1 MINTLTILTWM
12 SKRAYLAP
20 YADDESAKKAATKLW
35 NAIDGSEIMLF
46 ILMVV
51 LTCIICLC
59 YFFPFN
65 KKPGRHYHP
74 KWWWLFGVIS
84 LVATFVMSYVTCNVM
99 AKNPGFDIGFLFK
112 VSAINTFYAAFIY
125 AIVSM
130 IINRTKKSNA
140 YPYI

>member
-1 MINTLTILTWM
+1 MIKTLTILTWM

-51 LTCIICLC
+51 LTSIICWY

-84 LVATFVMSYVTCNVM
+84 LVATFIVSYVACNVM
-99 AKNPGFDIGFLFK
+99 TKNGPLEKVCGYRSTIKILFCP
-112 VSAINTFYAAFIY
+112 FIKL
-125 AIVSM
+125 
-130 IINRTKKSNA
+130 NNG
-140 YPYI
+140 